1 MFRQL
6 PRWIWLGAAVLSL
19 SAGLINAVA
28 FSGFSHNAVTHV
40 TGTVTK
46 GAIALA
52 SGDFTAYFLS
62 TGLIM
67 AFGAGA
73 MISGIIIGNE
83 HLRLGRRYGLALLL
97 ESGLLT
103 LSYYLFT
110 RGVREGELFA
120 SAACGLQN
128 AMVATYSGNAI
139 RTTHMTGVVSDLGSL
154 IGNFL
159 ARRKV
164 DARQFLLLSTV
175 FFNFYLGGC
184 IGTYLFQ
191 TYEFGAILAP
201 AALTLFTG
209 IAYFIYRVQKHVR
222 LQQIY
227 RMAPQHYVVKHGEA
241 VKHVEILQHAEVL
254 QRVEVVQRTESQ
266 E

>member
-6 PRWIWLGAAVLSL
+6 PRWIWIGAAVLSL

-46 GAIALA
+46 GAMALA
-52 SGDFTAYFLS
+52 SGDFSSYILS

-73 MISGIIIGNE
+73 VISGIIIGNE
-83 HLRLGRRYGLALLL
+83 HLRLGRRYGLALIL
-97 ESGLLT
+97 ESALLM

-110 RGVREGELFA
+110 RGIREGELFA

-139 RTTHMTGVVSDLGSL
+139 RTTHMTGVVSDLGSI
-154 IGNFL
+154 IGNFI

-164 DARQFLLLSTV
+164 DSRQFLLLSTV
-175 FFNFYLGGC
+175 FVHFYVGGS
-184 IGTYLFQ
+184 IGAYLFRTFQ
-191 TYEFGAILAP
+191 FGAILAP
-201 AALTLFTG
+201 ASLTFLTG
-209 IAYFIYRVQKHVR
+209 IAYFVYRVHKHVR
-222 LQQIY
+222 TQQIY
-227 RMAPQHYVVKHGEA
+227 RAYPQQY
-241 VKHVEILQHAEVL
+241 
-254 QRVEVVQRTESQ
+254 VQRAEIGD
-266 E
+266 

>member
-1 MFRQL
+1 MIRQL
-6 PRWIWLGAAVLSL
+6 PRWIWLGAAILAF

-46 GAIALA
+46 SAIALA

-73 MISGIIIGNE
+73 VISGIIIGNE
-83 HLRLGRRYGLALLL
+83 HLRLGRRYGLALML
-97 ESGLLT
+97 ESSLLF

-110 RGVREGELFA
+110 HNIREGELFA

-139 RTTHMTGVVSDLGSL
+139 RTTHMTGVVSDLGS
-154 IGNFL
+154 IVGNFL
-159 ARRKV
+159 ARRHV
-164 DARQFLLLSTV
+164 DVRQFFLLSIV
-175 FFNFYLGGC
+175 FVHFYVGGML
-184 IGTYLFQ
+184 GTYLFR
-191 TYEFGAILAP
+191 TFAFGAILVP
-201 AALTLFTG
+201 ATLTLVTG
-209 IAYFIYRVQKHVR
+209 VAYFIYRVHKHVR
-222 LQQIY
+222 TLPFYQTYLPSRSPQQRPETID
-227 RMAPQHYVVKHGEA
+227 
-241 VKHVEILQHAEVL
+241 
-254 QRVEVVQRTESQ
+254 
-266 E
+266 

>member
-1 MFRQL
+1 M
-6 PRWIWLGAAVLSL
+6 GAAVLSL

-46 GAIALA
+46 GAMALA

-73 MISGIIIGNE
+73 VISGIIIGNE
-83 HLRLGRRYGLALLL
+83 HLRLGRRYGLALIL
-97 ESGLLT
+97 ESGLLA

-110 RGVREGELFA
+110 RGIREGELFA

-154 IGNFL
+154 VGNFL

-175 FFNFYLGGC
+175 FIHFYLGGC
-184 IGTYLFQ
+184 IGTYLFRTFQ
-191 TYEFGAILAP
+191 FGAILAP
-201 AALTLFTG
+201 TALTLLTG
-209 IAYFIYRVQKHVR
+209 IAYFVYRVHKHVR
-222 LQQIY
+222 TQQIY
-227 RMAPQHYVVKHGEA
+227 RDY
-241 VKHVEILQHAEVL
+241 LQSY
-254 QRVEVVQRTESQ
+254 VVQRVDAGD
-266 E
+266 

>member
-1 MFRQL
+1 MIRQL
-6 PRWIWLGAAVLSL
+6 PRWIWLGAAVLAF

-46 GAIALA
+46 SAIALA
-52 SGDFTAYFLS
+52 SGDFTGYFLS

-73 MISGIIIGNE
+73 VLSGIIIGNE
-83 HLRLGRRYGLALLL
+83 HLRLGRRYGLSLII
-97 ESGLLT
+97 ESGLLL

-110 RGVREGELFA
+110 RNIREGELFA

-154 IGNFL
+154 VGNFI
-159 ARRKV
+159 ARRHV
-164 DARQFLLLSTV
+164 DPRQFLLLSIV
-175 FFNFYLGGC
+175 FVHFYVGGML
-184 IGTYLFQ
+184 GTYLFR
-191 TYEFGAILAP
+191 TFAFGAILAP
-201 AALTLFTG
+201 ASLTMVTG
-209 IAYFIYRVQKHVR
+209 IAYFIYRVHKHVR
-222 LQQIY
+222 TQEVY
-227 RMAPQHYVVKHGEA
+227 RTYLSPRSRE
-241 VKHVEILQHAEVL
+241 
-254 QRVEVVQRTESQ
+254 QRVETGD
-266 E
+266 

>member
-1 MFRQL
+1 MIRQL
-6 PRWIWLGAAVLSL
+6 PRWIWLGAAVLAF

-46 GAIALA
+46 SAIALA
-52 SGDFTAYFLS
+52 SGDFTGYFLS

-73 MISGIIIGNE
+73 VLSGIIIGNE
-83 HLRLGRRYGLALLL
+83 HLRLGRRYGLSLII
-97 ESGLLT
+97 ESGLLL

-110 RGVREGELFA
+110 RNIREGELFA

-154 IGNFL
+154 VGNFI
-159 ARRKV
+159 ARRRV
-164 DARQFLLLSTV
+164 DLRQFLLLSIV
-175 FFNFYLGGC
+175 FVHFYVGGML
-184 IGTYLFQ
+184 GTYLFHSFA
-191 TYEFGAILAP
+191 FGAILAP
-201 AALTLFTG
+201 ATLTMVTG
-209 IAYFIYRVQKHVR
+209 IAYFIYRVHKHVR
-222 LQQIY
+222 TQEVY
-227 RMAPQHYVVKHGEA
+227 RTYLSPRPRQ
-241 VKHVEILQHAEVL
+241 
-254 QRVEVVQRTESQ
+254 QRVETGD
-266 E
+266 

>member
-1 MFRQL
+1 MIRQL
-6 PRWIWLGAAVLSL
+6 PGWIWLGAAMLAL

-46 GAIALA
+46 SAIALA

-73 MISGIIIGNE
+73 IISGIIIGNE

-97 ESGLLT
+97 ESGLLL

-110 RGVREGELFA
+110 RGIHEGELFA

-139 RTTHMTGVVSDLGSL
+139 RTTHMTGVVSDLGS
-154 IGNFL
+154 IVGNFL
-159 ARRKV
+159 AGRRV
-164 DARQFLLLSTV
+164 DGRQFLLLTTV
-175 FFNFYLGGC
+175 FTNFYIGGS
-184 IGTYLFQ
+184 IGTYLFRSFA
-191 TYEFGAILAP
+191 FGAILAP
-201 AALTLFTG
+201 AALTLGTG
-209 IAYFIYRVQKHVR
+209 VAYFIYRVHKHVR
-222 LQQIY
+222 TQQIY
-227 RMAPQHYVVKHGEA
+227 RRYPQPYA
-241 VKHVEILQHAEVL
+241 QQVE
-254 QRVEVVQRTESQ
+254 TGD
-266 E
+266 